1 MVYIHSDLSDT
12 NVLSELFVSSP
23 ESCDEQKNLLFMT
36 ILKGN
41 CNETFY
47 FRTPK
52 LKFNTIKN
60 DLSTDCDL
68 FFQGKKQK
76 SVDKLYSFI
85 KSLEDSLYPLIS
97 QRLKEMSDSIE
108 TINMFRSCIL
118 TPKTLAES
126 LHFRA
131 YIDPNAKLFSE
142 SNTEI
147 ELSES
152 DNYDYGTFIIA
163 CDNIEVTPTSAKLFL
178 RIVQGKIYSKVK
190 KTEFGILDDEYKPEY
205 KQFSLAP
212 KKSKEDSQENKI
224 TIELDN

>member
-12 NVLSELFVSSP
+12 SVFSELFVAAP
-23 ESCDEQKNLLFMT
+23 ESGSKKNLLHMT
-36 ILKGN
+36 ILKGR

-52 LKFNTIKN
+52 LKFDIVEKDGLIN
-60 DLSTDCDL
+60 CDL
-68 FFQGKKQK
+68 LFQGKKQK

-85 KSLEDSLYPLIS
+85 KSLEDHLYPLIS

-118 TPKTLAES
+118 TPNTLTTP
-126 LHFRA
+126 LHFNA
-131 YIDPNAKLFSE
+131 YVDPGSKLFSE
-142 SNTEI
+142 SNTETKF
-147 ELSES
+147 SES
-152 DNYDYGTFIIA
+152 NSYDYGTFIIA
-163 CDNIEVTPTSAKLFL
+163 CDNIMVTPTSAELYL
-178 RIVQGKIYSKVK
+178 RVVQGKIYSKTK

-212 KKSKEDSQENKI
+212 KEMKEESQEKKI
-224 TIELDN
+224 TIQLDN